1 MDIPSAAPYLEFLM
15 SQLRLLHIALS
26 LSAVVMTLVFSA
38 LRSIG
43 LAGTGGVPT
52 MITYVLLGFA
62 AMIILTA
69 ATVRTRIP
77 AANAGDADDNWAS
90 TNKATCIILW
100 AMLEGG
106 AALCGIA
113 LFLGANPWLAGGF
126 AAGALGFLV
135 SQSPGTLAGH

>member
-1 MDIPSAAPYLEFLM
+1 MQ
-15 SQLRLLHIALS
+15 QLRILHIALS
-26 LSAVVMTLVFSA
+26 LSAVVMTLVFGA

-43 LAGTGGVPT
+43 PASSGAVPA
-52 MITYVLLGFA
+52 MVTYVLLGIA
-62 AMIILTA
+62 ATIILTA
-69 ATVRTRIP
+69 ASIRTKIP
-77 AANAGDADDNWAS
+77 AVNAGDLDEKWAN

-106 AALCGIA
+106 AAVCGIA